1 VYALLTC
8 FINFLPTA
16 YFLSEKSVVLQVV
29 RTELSQQGLSERQL
43 QQNGPA
49 TGTVMSRFNPTVNTR
64 KHTNRMLHLQYV
76 LKEGT
81 LESGNIVSN
90 GNF

>member
-1 VYALLTC
+1 MCYKYLTY
-8 FINFLPTA
+8 II
-16 YFLSEKSVVLQVV
+16 FLSEKSVVLQVV
-29 RTELSQQGLSERQL
+29 RTELGQQGLSERQL

-49 TGTVMSRFNPTVNTR
+49 TGTVMPQFNPTVNTR
-64 KHTNRMLHLQYV
+64 KHKNRMLHLQYL

-81 LESGNIVSN
+81 LESGNIASN